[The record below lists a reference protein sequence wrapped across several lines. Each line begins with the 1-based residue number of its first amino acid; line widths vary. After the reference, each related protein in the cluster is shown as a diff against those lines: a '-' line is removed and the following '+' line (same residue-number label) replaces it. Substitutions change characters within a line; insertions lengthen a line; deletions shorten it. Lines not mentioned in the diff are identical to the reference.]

1 MMLFFKKESDT
12 SICRK
17 ENNADSGDRRND
29 AIVNLEDGDLL
40 LTEVQ
45 GLPHTIF
52 AVSHPGDKQEQ
63 TITKTRKKTCKP
75 VIKKTEA
82 KCKCNEN

>member
-1 MMLFFKKESDT
+1 MLIVARE
-12 SICRK
+12 
-17 ENNADSGDRRND
+17 END
-29 AIVNLEDGDLL
+29 AIVNLDDGDLL

-63 TITKTRKKTCKP
+63 TITNTKKTSPKIGPSRCTRFVFVF
-75 VIKKTEA
+75 VIL
-82 KCKCNEN
+82 CNTL